1 MAIRKFYFVAGEQV
15 ITRFSHNELDA
26 WLGLRIASRNT
37 PVANEFN
44 TLPITAHDEDG
55 NELATHTWDGW
66 NKEVLKDTYGEKF
79 EDVLESAAEKMR

>member
-1 MAIRKFYFVAGEQV
+1 MQKQHGGKRAGSGRPAGEHGPKKPL
-15 ITRFSHNELDA
+15 T
-26 WLGLRIASRNT
+26 IASRNS

-79 EDVLESAAEKMR
+79 EDVLESAAAKMR